1 MSGGGRRWI
10 IAAAAALAGV
20 AVLAALA
27 WAFKTVW
34 ADSGVSLG
42 LHGWIAL
49 TVALVGVTAV
59 GGGLMW
65 LAFYSSRAGWDD
77 IDREV

>member
-1 MSGGGRRWI
+1 L
-10 IAAAAALAGV
+10 AAAGVLAG
-20 AVLAALA
+20 AAALAALA
-27 WAFKTVW
+27 WAFKTAW
-34 ADSGVSLG
+34 AGSGVSLG

-49 TVALVGVTAV
+49 TIALVGVSVV

-77 IDREV
+77 LDREV